1 MEAKDKKKMLKELF
15 PVFSQSGLIAELA
28 TYARFHSFPKGVEI
42 LKPGDYIKVIPLV
55 VNGTLKVTGA
65 DTATGREVFLYY
77 ISKGQSCAMTLTS
90 FLRMEKSKVKAV
102 TMEPTE
108 VLTLPVDKVYSI
120 HQKYPSWQ
128 HFLINTF
135 SQRFD
140 ELIHLF
146 ESSAFSHMDHKLT
159 NHLANRA
166 QLLNTNRLEISHQE
180 IASDLATSREVISRL
195 LKQLE
200 KNGDVTLKR
209 GSITLKPSFFSKKIH
224 QSD

>member
-1 MEAKDKKKMLKELF
+1 METKDKKKILKELF
-15 PVFSQSGLIAELA
+15 PVFSQSSLIEELA
-28 TYARFHSFPKGVEI
+28 TFANFHSFPKGMEI
-42 LKPGDYIKVIPLV
+42 LKSGDYIKVIPLV
-55 VNGTLKVTGA
+55 VKGTLKVTGTDVLA
-65 DTATGREVFLYY
+65 EREVFLYY

-102 TMEPTE
+102 TMEPTDI
-108 VLTLPVDKVYSI
+108 LTLPVDKIYTI

-146 ESSAFSHMDHKLT
+146 ERSAFFHMDHKLI
-159 NHLANRA
+159 NHLANRSH
-166 QLLNTNRLEISHQE
+166 LLNRTTLEISHQE

-200 KNGDVTLKR
+200 KNGDVVLKR
-209 GSITLKPSFFSKKIH
+209 GIIVLNPSFFSKKMP
-224 QSD
+224 